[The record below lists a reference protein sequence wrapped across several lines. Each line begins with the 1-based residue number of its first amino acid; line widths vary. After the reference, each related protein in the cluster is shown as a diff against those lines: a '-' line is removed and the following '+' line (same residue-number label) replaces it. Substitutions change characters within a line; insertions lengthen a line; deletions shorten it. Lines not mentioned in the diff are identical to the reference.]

1 MEGVLKMGLIILC
14 IILGVLFGIL
24 LIALNRIG
32 NHWGKAHMDKWGIC
46 DNPGE
51 EHDDKEE

>member
-1 MEGVLKMGLIILC
+1 MALIILC

-32 NHWGKAHMDKWGIC
+32 NHWGKAHMDKWGIF